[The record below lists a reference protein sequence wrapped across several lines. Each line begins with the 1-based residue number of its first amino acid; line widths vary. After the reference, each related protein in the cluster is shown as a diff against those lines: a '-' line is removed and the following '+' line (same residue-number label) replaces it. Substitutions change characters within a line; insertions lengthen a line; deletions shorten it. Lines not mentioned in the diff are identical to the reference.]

1 MMSKTSVDT
10 RATTYQF
17 RSNMSYLENYME
29 TIGSN
34 IELFNLHVKNSRDG
48 WNAQTIQ
55 LLSSRYR
62 LKFEEYIETKEEIY
76 LDDEN

>member
-1 MMSKTSVDT
+1 MLYKLMMSKTSVDT

-34 IELFNLHVKNSRDG
+34 IELFNLYVKNSREG
-48 WNAQTIQ
+48 LKCSNYSVVIEPLQTQI
-55 LLSSRYR
+55 
-62 LKFEEYIETKEEIY
+62 
-76 LDDEN
+76 